1 MASSLRSH
9 AVALALS
16 VACAATLPTTADAF
30 CGFYV
35 SGSSEQLTNK
45 ATRVALMR
53 EGTRTVLSMS
63 NDYDGPAADFAMVVP
78 VPVVLQRENVRTLPH
93 DIFQHLEA
101 LTAPRLVE
109 YWEQDPCQPQI
120 EADTAAFGGAPPTVQ
135 VALERGLGNGHGVRV
150 EAQFTVGEYE
160 VVVLSATQ
168 SSGLETWLHENH
180 YNIPNGAAEY
190 MAPYVREQ
198 WKFFVAKVDIERA
211 QRRPGG
217 GARLSP
223 LRFHYDAPDFR
234 LPVRLGLLN
243 ASGAQDLLV
252 YILHPSQRFEVANYR
267 NVFVPTNL
275 DVADSARGNFGELY
289 ARLFDYTIEQAGG
302 RAVVTE
308 YAWGT
313 SSCDPCPT
321 PPLEQRDLMT
331 LGADVLGSG
340 RPGFDQSYHVYN
352 MTVTRMHTRYNRAT
366 LTEDLVFREAP
377 AVVGGREFV
386 TDNSGR
392 PEQGA
397 RAADYGDNN
406 FQARYAIRHPW
417 TGPIRCAH
425 PVRGRWGGP
434 PNGAAPPTV
443 AARDLAEV
451 PRGRVQLAQAVRSP
465 IPAVVMGTAV
475 SHTPPTPA
483 TPPVMPVVPPTPPPV
498 LNNTPVNG
506 LPPGFTRPNAP
517 GTPAVRPPRP
527 RRHSEN
533 DRPWRALAAAL
544 TGVTAGVFGM
554 VFSRRRKR

>member
-1 MASSLRSH
+1 MQHSSTLRRRASKTLR
-9 AVALALS
+9 AAAFGLALGAALAP
-16 VACAATLPTTADAF
+16 AQHADAF

-45 ATRVALMR
+45 ATRVAMMR

-63 NDYDGPAADFAMVVP
+63 NDYDSPAQDFAMVVP

-93 DIFQHLEA
+93 DVFTHLES

-109 YWEQDPCQPQI
+109 YWEQDPCQPPPQVYPM
-120 EADTAAFGGAPPTVQ
+120 AAASGGAPGMRRRGGQ
-135 VALERGLGNGHGVRV
+135 ERDELGVRV
-150 EAQFTVGEYE
+150 EAQFSVGEYD

-168 SSGLETWLHENH
+168 STGLETWLHQNH
-180 YNIPNGAAEY
+180 YNIPTGAAEY

-223 LRFHYDAPDFR
+223 LRFHYDAQDFR

-243 ASGAQDLLV
+243 AGAAQDLIV
-252 YILHPSQRFEVANYR
+252 YILHPTSRFEVANYP
-267 NVFVPTNL
+267 NVFIPTNL
-275 DVADSARGNFGELY
+275 DVADSARRNFGELY
-289 ARLFDYTIEQAGG
+289 ARLFDYTMEQAGG

-313 SSCDPCPT
+313 NSCDPCPT
-321 PPLEQRDLMT
+321 PPLQQSDLAT
-331 LGADVLGSG
+331 LGADVLGQG

-352 MTVTRMHTRYNRAT
+352 MNVTRLHTRYSRAT
-366 LTEDLVFREAP
+366 LTEDLVFQEAG

-386 TDNSGR
+386 TDQSGR

-397 RAADYGDNN
+397 RPAEYGSNN

-425 PVRGRWGGP
+425 PTRGRWGGP
-434 PNGAAPPTV
+434 PDGRENQTI

-451 PRGRVQLAQAVRSP
+451 PRGQIRLSSVIRSP
-465 IPAVVMGTAV
+465 IPPVTMGGGARRAPAPVV
-475 SHTPPTPA
+475 TPP
-483 TPPVMPVVPPTPPPV
+483 PPPPPTRPVVPPR
-498 LNNTPVNG
+498 NTPTNN
-506 LPPGFTRPNAP
+506 LPPGFTRPAAP
-517 GTPAVRPPRP
+517 GSVSSTDRT
-527 RRHSEN
+527 RHN
-533 DRPWRALAAAL
+533 LAAML
-544 TGVTAGVFGM
+544 TAVTAGVFGL
-554 VFSRRRKR
+554 VFMRRRNKR